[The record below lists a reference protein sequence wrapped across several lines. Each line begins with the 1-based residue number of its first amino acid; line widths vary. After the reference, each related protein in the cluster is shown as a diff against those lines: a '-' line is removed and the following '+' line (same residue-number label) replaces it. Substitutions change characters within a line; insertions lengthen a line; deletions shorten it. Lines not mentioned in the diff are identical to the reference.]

1 MSFVSPVATE
11 ILRAALERA
20 GELVAVRG
28 VLPATVTSIAD
39 DSRQVGPSGCFV
51 AVRGA
56 DRDGHAFLPQAQAAG
71 ASCAMIE
78 AGAETTLPALVVR
91 HSRIAAAVAAAAY
104 YGEPARSL
112 RLVGVTGT
120 NGKST
125 TVGIL
130 RHLLDEPAGTAA
142 SIGTLG
148 VLVGSEGR
156 PLPGGQGLTTPG
168 PVELQRVLRALVEA
182 GVTTVA
188 MECSSHALDQDRV
201 RGIAFDAAVFTNL
214 TRDHLDYH
222 GTMEA
227 YRDAKARLVALLG
240 PHGVC
245 VANADDR
252 WWDAL
257 PTAPRRLTFGLASP
271 TADIRVEGMAL
282 TPRGSTFQLVTPDGV
297 VDATLP
303 LLGDFNVANALG
315 AVGAAVA
322 LGVPPAVI
330 AARLATTP
338 QVSGR
343 LEVLSESPLVL
354 RDYAHTPDAYERVLT
369 ALRPYTRGRIILV
382 FGCGGDRDRG
392 KRPLMS
398 AAAHQHADHLII
410 TDDNPRT
417 EDPARIIDDIVAALP
432 AGSYDRIPDRRAGIA
447 HAIALAHPT
456 DDLVLLVGKGP
467 DTYQLYGTTK
477 TPFDELLIVQELLA
491 ERAR

>member
-1 MSFVSPVATE
+1 MSHVAAFPTDA
-11 ILRAALERA
+11 LRAALERA
-20 GELVAVRG
+20 GELVAVHG
-28 VLPATVTSIAD
+28 VLPSTVSILTD
-39 DSRQVGPSGCFV
+39 DSRQVGPGTCFV

-56 DRDGHAFLPQAQAAG
+56 VRDGHAFLAEARAAG
-71 ASCAMIE
+71 ASCAIVESAE
-78 AGAETTLPALVVR
+78 ATDLPALVVR
-91 HSRIAAAVAAAAY
+91 HGRIAAAVAAAAFH
-104 YGEPARSL
+104 GEPARAL
-112 RLVGVTGT
+112 RVVGVTGT

-130 RHLLDEPAGTAA
+130 RHLLDAPAGTAA

-168 PVELQRVLRALVEA
+168 PIELQRVLRALVDA
-182 GVTTVA
+182 GVRTVA

-201 RGIAFDAAVFTNL
+201 LGVSFAAAVFTNL

-227 YRDAKARLVALLG
+227 YRDAKARLVGLLA
-240 PHGVC
+240 PDGVC
-245 VANADDR
+245 VTNADDP
-252 WWDAL
+252 WWATL
-257 PTAPRRLTFGLASP
+257 PPAPSRLSFGLASP
-271 TADIRVEGMAL
+271 AAEVRVEAMAL
-282 TPRGSTFQLVTPDGV
+282 TPRGSTFRLVTPTGAA
-297 VDATLP
+297 DAAFP

-322 LGVPPAVI
+322 LGVPIDGI
-330 AARLATTP
+330 ASRLATTP

-343 LEVLSESPLVL
+343 LEVLSEAPLVL

-369 ALRPYTRGRIILV
+369 ALRPYTRGRILLV

-392 KRPLMS
+392 KRPLMA
-398 AAAHQHADHLII
+398 AAAHRYADHLVI

-417 EDPARIIDDIVAALP
+417 EDPSRIIDDIVAALP
-432 AGSYDRIPDRRAGIA
+432 PGSYDRIPDRRAGIA

-477 TPFDELLIVQELLA
+477 TPFDERQIVHEILA

>member
-39 DSRQVGPSGCFV
+39 DSRQVGPGGCFV

-71 ASCAMIE
+71 ASCAIIE

-148 VLVGSEGR
+148 VLVGSQGR

-182 GVTTVA
+182 GITTVA

-322 LGVPPAVI
+322 LG
-330 AARLATTP
+330 
-338 QVSGR
+338 
-343 LEVLSESPLVL
+343 
-354 RDYAHTPDAYERVLT
+354 
-369 ALRPYTRGRIILV
+369 GRIILV

-392 KRPLMS
+392 KRPLMA

-477 TPFDELLIVQELLA
+477 TPFDELLIVQGLLA